1 MRRPG
6 DSPAVAVVVMWRE
19 LETGVHAAIKEG
31 RQVVAERGG
40 RIVNGE
46 LGEREVTVPVVLRPL
61 A

>member
-1 MRRPG
+1 MR
-6 DSPAVAVVVMWRE
+6 RE
-19 LETGVHAAIKEG
+19 LETEVHAAIEEG